1 MSNINESIVKIDE
14 KSSEISKHIEDKNFD
29 AAISSIKEMTN
40 LYKDWNNNLLDA
52 MKGGVK

>member
-52 MKGGVK
+52 MTGGVK